1 MKRLALFV
9 VAALVAIGAATNV
22 LKSHSL
28 FPFSKSGM
36 PPIHALQSA
45 DQIGNLPVQDF
56 EDRSLEFTK
65 EAKQ

>member
-1 MKRLALFV
+1 MKRIALSV
-9 VAALVAIGAATNV
+9 IAALVAIGAATSV

-36 PPIHALQSA
+36 PPIHELQSA
-45 DQIGNLPVQDF
+45 EQMGHLAVQDF
-56 EDRSLEFTK
+56 EDRSLVFPR